1 MNANELL
8 WFASRATGI
17 ASIALLTAVLVLGL
31 VTAGRRGPGT
41 ARGAGTSAVVM
52 GLHRTLALG
61 SVAFLVAH
69 IGTAIAETYVN
80 IDLISAVVPFTSGY
94 ETAWVGLGSIAVD
107 LAVAVLATSL
117 LRHRL
122 PERLWRAVHVLAF
135 AAWPL
140 AVVHGFLLGTADQP
154 LLRET
159 TLACGLIGVLAMG
172 WRLWHRNHDA
182 RRRAEVLAGEW
193 S

>member
-140 AVVHGFLLGTADQP
+140 AVAHGFLLGTADQP

-159 TLACGLIGVLAMG
+159 TLACGVIGVLAMG

>member
-159 TLACGLIGVLAMG
+159 TLACGVIGVLAMG